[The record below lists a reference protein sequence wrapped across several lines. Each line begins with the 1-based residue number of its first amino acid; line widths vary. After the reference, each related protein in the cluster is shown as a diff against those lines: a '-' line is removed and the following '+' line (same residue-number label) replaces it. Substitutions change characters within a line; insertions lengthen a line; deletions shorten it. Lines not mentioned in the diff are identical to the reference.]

1 MATQQE
7 QDWSPCPTGEL
18 SKMIDT
24 RRARKRRKVI
34 DRCAVVLASVMG
46 VVAIGGFALGLFT
59 PDPAAAPASIACS
72 EVLDHLPDYVRG
84 TLDDSLQQRM
94 AAHLDHCPSC
104 HSHYEELRADHSST
118 DAIANA
124 GHGRVNR
131 RRFAGGH
138 FDIENRR
145 SVR

>member
-1 MATQQE
+1 MAAQQE
-7 QDWSPCPTGEL
+7 QEWSPCPAGEL

-46 VVAIGGFALGLFT
+46 LVAVGGFALGLFT

-72 EVLDHLPDYVRG
+72 EVLDHLPEYVRG

-94 AAHLDHCPSC
+94 ATHLDHCPSC
-104 HSHYEELRADHSST
+104 HSHYEELLAKPSNT
-118 DAIANA
+118 DAIAR
-124 GHGRVNR
+124 GEQRQVNWLL
-131 RRFAGGH
+131 FASGG
-138 FDIENRR
+138 FGNVDIR
-145 SVR
+145 